1 MTEIDPNN
9 DRQQVHDVWIQRLGL
24 ALVVSILVGL
34 LPYEKH
40 PLLALEQLPGFYGLF
55 ALVASIGLVMA
66 ASWLREFFRQ
76 QEDVH
81 HVD

>member
-1 MTEIDPNN
+1 MTEIDPNTGS
-9 DRQQVHDVWIQRLGL
+9 QQVQDKWIQRLGL
-24 ALVVSILVGL
+24 ALVASILIGL

-66 ASWLREFFRQ
+66 ASWLRDFFRD
-76 QEDVH
+76 QEEVTR
-81 HVD
+81 VD